1 MSLSI
6 QDIQIQ
12 SACQPKRRSLR
23 LRVNEFFALARQR
36 RQLAELDPHILS
48 DIGLT
53 QAQAA
58 AESRKTLWDVPN
70 HWQN

>member
-1 MSLSI
+1 MRLTIENS
-6 QDIQIQ
+6 QIQ

-23 LRVNEFFALARQR
+23 LRVSEFFALARQR

-58 AESRKTLWDVPN
+58 AEAQKTPWDVPN